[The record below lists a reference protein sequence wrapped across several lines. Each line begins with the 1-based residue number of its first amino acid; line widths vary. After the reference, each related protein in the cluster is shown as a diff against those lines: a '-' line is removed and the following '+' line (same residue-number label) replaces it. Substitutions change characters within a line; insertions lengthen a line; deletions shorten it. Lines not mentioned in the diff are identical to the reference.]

1 MILRKQELEKAKEI
15 YITEVVIDD
24 GSEGSKEAKKILN
37 DLVDNCITNW
47 MLCDKGYDVSLLVYL
62 VFAKKQLDLIK
73 NNALKQGA
81 TPEQLNVTIKVLCGY
96 LGFVY
101 EMYFEEKEVAGT
113 C

>member
-1 MILRKQELEKAKEI
+1 MILRKQELEKAKER
-15 YITEVVIDD
+15 YITEVVIDN

-37 DLVDNCITNW
+37 DLVDTFITNW
-47 MLCDKGYDVSLLVYL
+47 MLCDTGYDVSLLVYL

-81 TPEQLNVTIKVLCGY
+81 TPEQINVIINVLGGY
-96 LGFVY
+96 LGLVY